1 MIKNDKTMIKLIM
14 KDKLDKKDNYLSYVY
29 LLSCFYHRKINKIIQ
44 NKKDKIDKLDKLDK
58 IDKKNIN
65 QDKKKI
71 IIIGCWWK
79 KYLKMK
85 MFYFYSTGSMYIS
98 LQKHSGS
105 FVVRWDKEPQT
116 QGFLYNNIEQTGFG
130 RTIYTI
136 SFFLTPTFLL
146 SFLVR

>member
-58 IDKKNIN
+58 IDKIDKKNIN

-71 IIIGCWWK
+71 IIIGC
-79 KYLKMK
+79 
-85 MFYFYSTGSMYIS
+85 
-98 LQKHSGS
+98 
-105 FVVRWDKEPQT
+105 
-116 QGFLYNNIEQTGFG
+116 
-130 RTIYTI
+130 
-136 SFFLTPTFLL
+136 
-146 SFLVR
+146 